1 MKYLK
6 KFNESRVKNIHYT
19 RVEEQIYTQVLDRIR
34 ECFLEFE
41 DNGWHWIAL
50 ATAASSIYTFINPS
64 ISIWKNPNFN
74 CRMIPKEEAY
84 QPSDRRD
91 LLDWTGEINSDGEI
105 TWNTKELKG
114 HNLTKVDSDN
124 NATWSMSEEKQE
136 FKEGS
141 KEREEAEDFLVAV
154 KRLQSEI
161 GIGFKFSYNNS
172 GGEKR
177 IVIQG
182 SI

>member
-6 KFNESRVKNIHYT
+6 KFNES
-19 RVEEQIYTQVLDRIR
+19 VEEQIYTQVLDRIK
-34 ECFLEFE
+34 ECFLDFE
-41 DNGWHWIAL
+41 DNGWYWIKDV
-50 ATAASSIYTFINPS
+50 SYPG
-64 ISIWKNPNFN
+64 ISVWQNPNFN

-105 TWNTKELKG
+105 TWDTKELKG
-114 HNLTKVDSDN
+114 HNLTPISGN
-124 NATWSMSEEKQE
+124 NRAFLFSKATWSMSEEKEE

-161 GIGFKFSYNNS
+161 GIGIEFSYNNR
-172 GGEKR
+172 GGEK
-177 IVIQG
+177 
-182 SI
+182 

>member
-6 KFNESRVKNIHYT
+6 KFNENI
-19 RVEEQIYTQVLDRIR
+19 EEQIYNQVLDRIK

-41 DNGWHWIAL
+41 DNGWYWIKDV
-50 ATAASSIYTFINPS
+50 SYPG
-64 ISIWKNPNFN
+64 ISVWQSPNFN
-74 CRMIPKEEAY
+74 CRMMPKEEVY
-84 QPSDRRD
+84 QPSNRKD

-105 TWNTKELKG
+105 TWDTKELKG
-114 HNLTKVDSDN
+114 HNLTKKVDSDN
-124 NATWSMSEEKQE
+124 NTTWSMSEKKEE

-161 GIGFKFSYNNS
+161 GIGFEFSYNNR

-177 IVIQG
+177 IILQG

>member
-6 KFNESRVKNIHYT
+6 KFNENI
-19 RVEEQIYTQVLDRIR
+19 EEQIYTQVLDRIK

-41 DNGWHWIAL
+41 DNGWRWIADVL
-50 ATAASSIYTFINPS
+50 GLG
-64 ISIWKNPNFN
+64 ISIWENPNFN
-74 CRMIPKEEAY
+74 CRMIPKDEVY
-84 QPSDRRD
+84 QPSSDRRD
-91 LLDWTGEINSDGEI
+91 LLDWTGEIDSDGEI
-105 TWNTKELKG
+105 NWNTKELKG
-114 HNLTKVDSDN
+114 HNLTKKVDSN
-124 NATWSMSEEKQE
+124 NKATWSMSEKKEE

-141 KEREEAEDFLVAV
+141 KEREEAEDFLVSV

-161 GIGFKFSYNNS
+161 GIGFKFSYNNI

-177 IVIQG
+177 IIIQG

>member
-6 KFNESRVKNIHYT
+6 KFNESI
-19 RVEEQIYTQVLDRIR
+19 EDQIYNQVLDRIK

-41 DNGWHWIAL
+41 DNGWYWI
-50 ATAASSIYTFINPS
+50 SDVSYPG
-64 ISIWKNPNFN
+64 ISIWKNPQFN
-74 CRMIPKEEAY
+74 CRMVHREEVY

-105 TWNTKELKG
+105 TWEAKELKG
-114 HNLTKVDSDN
+114 HNLTRISGN
-124 NATWSMSEEKQE
+124 NRAFLFSKNEWSMSEEKEE

-141 KEREEAEDFLVAV
+141 KEREEAEDFLVSV

-161 GIGFKFSYNNS
+161 GIGFKFSYNNR

-177 IVIQG
+177 IIIQG

>member
-6 KFNESRVKNIHYT
+6 KFNESI
-19 RVEEQIYTQVLDRIR
+19 EEQIYKQVLDRIR
-34 ECFLEFE
+34 GCFFEFE
-41 DNGWHWIAL
+41 DNGWHWIKDV
-50 ATAASSIYTFINPS
+50 SYPG
-64 ISIWKNPNFN
+64 ISVWQNPNFN
-74 CRMIPKEEAY
+74 CRMMPKEEVY
-84 QPSDRRD
+84 QPSDRKD

-114 HNLTKVDSDN
+114 HNLTKKVDSDN
-124 NATWSMSEEKQE
+124 NTTWSMSEKKEE

-161 GIGFKFSYNNS
+161 GIGFEFSYNNR

-177 IVIQG
+177 IILQG